1 MNADPTWPV
10 KRWTTSGMAID
21 YSKVRACGTIL
32 GRDVDGSQ
40 LWIPVRLKK
49 ESQSGRWSLDVTSS
63 RGEYILPED
72 VYAVEQY
79 HDHDSADAIARTTAE
94 EEGCCH
100 LPVTLEYVGAQIVY
114 ASPEVAP

>member
-21 YSKVRACGTIL
+21 YSKICACGTIP

-40 LWIPVRLKK
+40 LWFPVRLKK

-63 RGEYILPED
+63 RGEYIFPD
-72 VYAVEQY
+72 IYGYEQY
-79 HDHDSADAIARTTAE
+79 HDHDSADAIARTTAKA
-94 EEGCCH
+94 EGCHH
-100 LPVTLEYVGAQIVY
+100 LPDTLEYVGAQIIY